1 MHLLNLIPLFWLFY
15 EVLLR
20 EITAD
25 IVYLFI
31 YLRIYLLR
39 FIVHASIFID
49 RLQHCRMFVAFSII
63 LY

>member
-1 MHLLNLIPLFWLFY
+1 MRLLNLIPDLSYFMRYFC
-15 EVLLR
+15 EVTV
-20 EITAD
+20 E